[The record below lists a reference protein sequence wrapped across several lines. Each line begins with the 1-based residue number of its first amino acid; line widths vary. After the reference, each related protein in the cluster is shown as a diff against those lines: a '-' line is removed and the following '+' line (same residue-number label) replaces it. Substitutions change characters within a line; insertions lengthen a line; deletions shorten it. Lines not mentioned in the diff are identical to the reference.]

1 MSQTVKFR
9 FCIRTGRLVA
19 VASLL
24 LLSGCAT
31 VGSKMLYNITAEEEA
46 QGCQASHIANSN
58 IKIGDCERASKLIKQ
73 AGMAGGYVGYDSTGR
88 LQLRGD
94 YQDET
99 EVDRAFLV
107 VQTLVGASSLAVSPI
122 TPRNV
127 GEITLEKIYTPPAD
141 QASLSQS
148 GHKYALLVGVST
160 FRNFPDKG
168 IETAD
173 DDVLALDKLLRNK
186 GFETEQLID
195 SAATKQNIIAA
206 MNKIKAVASA
216 QDTVLFYIS
225 THGLP
230 PDKLGQLEI
239 VPYDM
244 AKPLATTNPQPS
256 DQEIIDEANSRY
268 HVMQTAISQEELQS
282 FLKENHAGKFIAIV
296 DTCYSGAAMGTF
308 MKPLGGDQYVQ
319 LESQYAY
326 SLPIQQIGNLM
337 GAGSK
342 DLFTE
347 QQSVTQTSSA
357 SAYNSEQESSVE
369 VFDYPKLPVPPVEPQ
384 NIAAQHLGRVFLT
397 ATSGNETSK
406 FQKQSRMKNSIFT
419 YYLVD
424 GLKREDGQVAKAFDY
439 AKARTSYHVLTHPSY
454 FGTPKDKTPSQTPQM
469 ESLPHRYENLG
480 LFY

>member
-127 GEITLEKIYTPPAD
+127 REITLEKIYTPPAD

-148 GHKYALLVGVST
+148 GHKYALLVGVSI

-319 LESQYAY
+319 RESQYTY
-326 SLPIQQIGNLM
+326 SLSDQQIGNLI

-342 DLFTE
+342 DLIVDPPLNAGPFP
-347 QQSVTQTSSA
+347 A
-357 SAYNSEQESSVE
+357 SRPTGLVEGSEED
-369 VFDYPKLPVPPVEPQ
+369 FDYTQLPIPPTEPKNV
-384 NIAAQHLGRVFLT
+384 AAQHLGRVFLT
-397 ATSGNETSK
+397 ATSGNETSN
-406 FQKQSRMKNSIFT
+406 FQKKSRMKNSIFT

-439 AKARTSYHVLTHPSY
+439 AKERTSYHVLTHPRY
-454 FGTPKDKTPSQTPQM
+454 FGNKRQTPQM